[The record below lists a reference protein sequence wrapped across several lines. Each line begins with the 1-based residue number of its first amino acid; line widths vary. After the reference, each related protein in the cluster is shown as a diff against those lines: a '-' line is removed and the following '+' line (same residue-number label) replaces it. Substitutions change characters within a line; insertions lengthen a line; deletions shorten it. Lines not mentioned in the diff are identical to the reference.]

1 MIGLVAR
8 WNGRTMKNRPVVV
21 RLGSVSA
28 FRDGEM
34 LRFNGPVA

>member
-8 WNGRTMKNRPVVV
+8 WSERTMKNRPVVA
-21 RLGSVSA
+21 RLGSVTG
-28 FRDGEM
+28 FRDGET